1 MRKEEKKIDMTQG
14 ALLPQIL
21 VFALPLILSGML
33 QLLFNAAD
41 IIVVG
46 KFAGSNALGAVGANS
61 SLINFFVNIFIGL
74 SIGANV
80 TAAKYLGAK
89 KSVEVSDTV
98 HTSVV
103 LAFITGVAIMIVGIL
118 LARPILTFMETPD
131 EILDL
136 AVLYLRIYFCGMPA
150 MVLYN
155 FGASLLRAVGD
166 TKRPLVYLLIA
177 GVINV
182 ILNLIFV
189 IQFHMNVAGV
199 ALATII
205 SQCAS
210 TVMVIRCLVLE
221 QGSMRLFMLKEK
233 LKVSPERL
241 KEIIAVGLPAGV
253 QGVLFSISNILIQS
267 SVNSFGAIA
276 VAGNTAASNIEGFI
290 YVAMNASYQACVS
303 FTGQNFGA
311 RKFDRILK
319 VLLLCALTGTLTG
332 IIMGMP
338 AYFILGTKLLSLYSS
353 DAQVIAYG
361 MKRLS
366 IIAPTYALCVIME
379 VPVGT
384 MRGMGR
390 GVLPV
395 IVSLIG
401 ACGFRILWIMTVF
414 KMYPTLE
421 TLYISYPVSWILTA
435 LAQFILAFFTYRRLK
450 DI

>member
-1 MRKEEKKIDMTQG
+1 MRKEEKKIDMTEG

-21 VFALPLILSGML
+21 VFAFPLILSGML

-89 KSVEVSDTV
+89 KPVEVSDTV

-103 LAFITGVAIMIVGIL
+103 LAFITGVTIMIVGIL
-118 LARPILTFMETPD
+118 LARPILTFMGTPD

-136 AVLYLRIYFCGMPA
+136 AVLYLRIYFCGMPVT
-150 MVLYN
+150 VLYN

-182 ILNLIFV
+182 ILNLLFV
-189 IQFHMNVAGV
+189 IQFNMSVAGV

-205 SQCAS
+205 SQCVS
-210 TVMVIRCLVLE
+210 TVLVIRCLMME
-221 QGSMRLFMLKEK
+221 KGSMRLFMLREK
-233 LKVSPERL
+233 LRISSERL
-241 KEIIAVGLPAGV
+241 KEIISVGLPAGV

-267 SVNSFGAIA
+267 TVNSFGAIA

-290 YVAMNASYQACVS
+290 YVAMNSSYQACVS

-319 VLLLCALTGTLTG
+319 VLLLCELTGALTG

-338 AYFILGTKLLSLYSS
+338 AYFIFGTHLLSLYSS

-435 LAQFILAFFTYRRLK
+435 IAQFILAFATYRRLK
-450 DI
+450 DL

>member
-89 KSVEVSDTV
+89 KPVEVSDTV

-103 LAFITGVAIMIVGIL
+103 LAFITGVAIMVAGIL

-136 AVLYLRIYFCGMPA
+136 AVLYLRIYFCGMPV

-189 IQFHMNVAGV
+189 IQFHMSVAGV

-221 QGSMRLFMLKEK
+221 RGSMRLFMLKEK

-267 SVNSFGAIA
+267 TVNSFGAIA

-338 AYFILGTKLLSLYSS
+338 AYFILGTKLLSFYSS

>member
-1 MRKEEKKIDMTQG
+1 MTQG

>member
-1 MRKEEKKIDMTQG
+1 MTQG

-205 SQCAS
+205 SKCAS

>member
-21 VFALPLILSGML
+21 VFAFPLILSGML

-89 KSVEVSDTV
+89 KPVEVSDTV

-103 LAFITGVAIMIVGIL
+103 LAFITGVAIMVAGIL

-136 AVLYLRIYFCGMPA
+136 AVLYLRIYFCGMPV

-189 IQFHMNVAGV
+189 IQFHMSVAGV

-221 QGSMRLFMLKEK
+221 RGSMRLFMLKEK

-319 VLLLCALTGTLTG
+319 VLLLCVLTGALTG

>member
-118 LARPILTFMETPD
+118 LARPILNFMETPD

-136 AVLYLRIYFCGMPA
+136 AVLYLRIYFCGMPV

>member
-1 MRKEEKKIDMTQG
+1 MTQG

-136 AVLYLRIYFCGMPA
+136 AVLYLRIYFCGMPV

>member
-136 AVLYLRIYFCGMPA
+136 AVLYLRIYFCGMPV

>member
-1 MRKEEKKIDMTQG
+1 MTQG

-21 VFALPLILSGML
+21 VFAFPLILSGML

-89 KSVEVSDTV
+89 KPVEVSDTV

-103 LAFITGVAIMIVGIL
+103 LAFITGVAIMVAGIL

-136 AVLYLRIYFCGMPA
+136 AVLYLRIYFCGMPV

-189 IQFHMNVAGV
+189 IQFHMSVAGV

-221 QGSMRLFMLKEK
+221 RGSMRLFMLKEK

-319 VLLLCALTGTLTG
+319 VLLLCVLTGALTG

>member
-1 MRKEEKKIDMTQG
+1 MTQG

-89 KSVEVSDTV
+89 KPVEVSDTV

-103 LAFITGVAIMIVGIL
+103 LAFITGVAIMVAGIL

-136 AVLYLRIYFCGMPA
+136 AVLYLRIYFCGMPV

-189 IQFHMNVAGV
+189 IQFHMSVAGV

-221 QGSMRLFMLKEK
+221 RGSMRLFMLKEK

-267 SVNSFGAIA
+267 TVNSFGAIA

-338 AYFILGTKLLSLYSS
+338 AYFILGTKLLSFYSS